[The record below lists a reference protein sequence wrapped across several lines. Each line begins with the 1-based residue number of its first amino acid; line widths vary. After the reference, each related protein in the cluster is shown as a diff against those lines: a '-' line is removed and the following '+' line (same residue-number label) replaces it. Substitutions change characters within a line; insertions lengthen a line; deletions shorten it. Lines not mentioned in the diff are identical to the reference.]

1 MAETIGGTTGTGD
14 DREIEALRFVERF
27 ALIMSESGYPRMAAR
42 VFVALMASPEGA
54 LTAARLAEMLQVGP
68 SAISGAVKYLIR
80 VGMVTRE
87 RDPGHRR
94 DRYRVDQASWY
105 AAAASSDAVYRRFE
119 EGARDGVE
127 VLGADTPAGAR
138 LDETR
143 RFFAFLRREVPDL
156 LRRWREYNDATR
168 QDA

>member
-1 MAETIGGTTGTGD
+1 MRANGHQ
-14 DREIEALRFVERF
+14 R
-27 ALIMSESGYPRMAAR
+27 GYRWAW
-42 VFVALMASPEGA
+42 
-54 LTAARLAEMLQVGP
+54 
-68 SAISGAVKYLIR
+68 
-80 VGMVTRE
+80 
-87 RDPGHRR
+87 RR
-94 DRYRVDQASWY
+94 RY

-156 LRRWREYNDATR
+156 LRRWREYNDAAR